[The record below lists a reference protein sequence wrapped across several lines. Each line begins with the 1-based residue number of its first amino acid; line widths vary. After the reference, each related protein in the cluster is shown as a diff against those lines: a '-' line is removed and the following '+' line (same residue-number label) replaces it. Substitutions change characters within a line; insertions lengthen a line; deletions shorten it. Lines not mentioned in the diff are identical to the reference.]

1 MPDIYGHERAAIS
14 SGCGAAGR
22 WPILLPLLR
31 EYDSLP
37 AGLIAGR
44 RIVSGPHNEPAN
56 KSRGVSVMRVSTVR
70 KGLFRT
76 ILPGLGECA
85 RVDMSAG
92 DAAPYLEREMYVL
105 LGFQPSFDQLP
116 EKDSDAK
123 PPSRRLWPEWK

>member
-14 SGCGAAGR
+14 SGCRAAAA
-22 WPILLPLLR
+22 PPVLLSLLL

-37 AGLIAGR
+37 ASLIAGH
-44 RIVSGPHNEPAN
+44 RIVSGPLDEAAN

-76 ILPGLGECA
+76 NLPGLGECA

-105 LGFQPSFDQLP
+105 LGFQPSFEQLP
-116 EKDSDAK
+116 EKQPDAK
-123 PPSRRLWPEWK
+123 PASRRLWSEWN